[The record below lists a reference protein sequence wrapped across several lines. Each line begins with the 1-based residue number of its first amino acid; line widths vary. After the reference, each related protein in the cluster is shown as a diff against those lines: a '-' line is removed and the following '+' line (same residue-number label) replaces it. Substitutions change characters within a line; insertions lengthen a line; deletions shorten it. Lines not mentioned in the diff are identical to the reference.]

1 MKKLKE
7 FLRDNIVIPSS
18 ILRLIKASYNLIS
31 LTLFIV
37 FNVSVFLVGSLFV
50 IKWMLQTNLVLTL
63 AMLVLIAYGFFIV
76 IKSSR

>member
-7 FLRDNIVIPSS
+7 FLRENIVIPSS
-18 ILRLIKASYNLIS
+18 ILKLIKASYSLIS
-31 LTLFIV
+31 LTLFVI

-63 AMLVLIAYGFFIV
+63 ATLILVAYGLFIV
-76 IKSSR
+76 IKTNR